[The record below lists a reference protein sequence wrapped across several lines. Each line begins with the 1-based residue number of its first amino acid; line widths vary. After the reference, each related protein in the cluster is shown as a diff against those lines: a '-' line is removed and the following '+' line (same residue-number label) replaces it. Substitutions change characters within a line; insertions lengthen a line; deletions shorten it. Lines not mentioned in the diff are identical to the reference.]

1 MTYDTGPSITISKK
15 TAALAGFVLLLGIG
29 FALVAWT
36 RGTQGSD
43 PSGTIGTPTPA
54 ALASARTSASLDGVD
69 ATISG
74 VERGNGQTAVILTLN
89 NHAYDLSAMNPAARS
104 TLSGVAAANYQI
116 LSNGGGGHHV
126 ESVLTFPGEIAG
138 VLNLVLADGLVF
150 DLDAI

>member
-1 MTYDTGPSITISKK
+1 MTYDTGPSITIRKK
-15 TAALAGFVLLLGIG
+15 TVMLVGLVLLAAAAALFTFKLTRPLSAGAPSSV
-29 FALVAWT
+29 VAT
-36 RGTQGSD
+36 
-43 PSGTIGTPTPA
+43 A
-54 ALASARTSASLDGVD
+54 ASARTFASLDGVE

-116 LSNGGGGHHV
+116 LSNGSGGHHV
-126 ESVLTFPGEIAG
+126 ESALIFPGEIAG

-150 DLDAI
+150 ELDAL